1 MLQWRSDAVAVR
13 QRCGDVHFPR
23 NNKRVAISADY
34 AYSFCMC
41 STQYLITAS
50 ISSLLFG
57 LLSLCLLR

>member
-1 MLQWRSDAVAVR
+1 MVMQGRDDA
-13 QRCGDVHFPR
+13 GFPS